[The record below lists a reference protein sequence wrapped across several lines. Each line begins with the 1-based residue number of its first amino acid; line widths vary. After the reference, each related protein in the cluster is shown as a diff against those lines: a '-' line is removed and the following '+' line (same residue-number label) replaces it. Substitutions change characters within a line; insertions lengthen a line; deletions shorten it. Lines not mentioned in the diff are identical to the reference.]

1 MSDKENI
8 GGISMLESKKSL
20 FITIIL
26 TLFILKSLSNFTSN
40 LHNPPSIR
48 GGESKLAEDIT
59 TPFTYSIKQD
69 GKEVDIAEHQINLK
83 KEPFTI
89 SIPFND
95 KVEVLALFS
104 FKDSLYNNLKTG
116 LPYEEISINYG
127 SYLC

>member
-89 SIPFND
+89 SIP
-95 KVEVLALFS
+95 L
-104 FKDSLYNNLKTG
+104 
-116 LPYEEISINYG
+116 
-127 SYLC
+127 